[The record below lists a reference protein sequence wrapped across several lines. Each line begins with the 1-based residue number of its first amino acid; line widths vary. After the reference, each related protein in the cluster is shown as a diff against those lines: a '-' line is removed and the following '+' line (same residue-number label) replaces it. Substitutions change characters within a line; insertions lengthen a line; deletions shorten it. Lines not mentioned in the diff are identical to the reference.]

1 MKKNITY
8 KLPKEGEE
16 VYNKFKNFPYYI
28 HKSGARLQKYT
39 VVGKGSPEAIEKHLQ
54 NIVKKRIDDPKER
67 RQLMQDN
74 KLGIDC
80 SGFVSYILDAIVYK
94 KTGNHI
100 WKYIKKPTINPIKVL
115 AHKTRPISSKLNA
128 ATLTSDLNTVKIN
141 NINDIKVGDLI
152 RFNGG
157 AHVAI
162 INQVEYFNNRV
173 KSIKY
178 IHSTEGAG
186 VSEGIINIKDDK
198 KPLEMQ
204 EWKEVKGAKFQP
216 LYLFKKKVNNNGIR
230 RLKYINLFD

>member
-1 MKKNITY
+1 MKKNITH
-8 KLPKEGEE
+8 KLPKEAEE

-39 VVGKGSPEAIEKHLQ
+39 IVGKGYPEDIEKHLQ
-54 NIVKKRIDDPKER
+54 YIVKRKIENPTEKRK
-67 RQLMQDN
+67 LMEEN

-100 WKYIKKPTINPIKVL
+100 WKYIKKPTINPIK
-115 AHKTRPISSKLNA
+115 AISHKLRPISSKLNA
-128 ATLTSDLNTVKIN
+128 ATLTSDINTTRIN
-141 NINDIKVGDLI
+141 NINEIQVGDLI

-162 INQVEYFNNRV
+162 INQVTYFNNRV

-198 KPLEMQ
+198 KPLEIQ

-216 LYLFKKKVNNNGIR
+216 LYLFKKKINNNGVR